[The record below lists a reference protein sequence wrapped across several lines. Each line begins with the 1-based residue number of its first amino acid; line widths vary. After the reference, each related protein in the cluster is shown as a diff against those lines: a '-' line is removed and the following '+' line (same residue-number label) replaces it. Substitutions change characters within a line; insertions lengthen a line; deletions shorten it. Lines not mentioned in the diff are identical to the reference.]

1 MVTELA
7 LLHIYF
13 INVRETE
20 WAINTGQSRET
31 GNNEDKKP
39 QRNHSKICVG
49 YHHTQGEDKHNT
61 IFVFLRIFI
70 DDVIA

>member
-31 GNNEDKKP
+31 GN
-39 QRNHSKICVG
+39 IG
-49 YHHTQGEDKHNT
+49 YTKTKNPKETTAKYVLDTTIHKAKTSTTQYLY
-61 IFVFLRIFI
+61 F
-70 DDVIA
+70 

>member
-1 MVTELA
+1 MSNQYWTIQRNWQHW
-7 LLHIYF
+7 LH
-13 INVRETE
+13 
-20 WAINTGQSRET
+20 
-31 GNNEDKKP
+31 EDKKT